1 LIKCPLLEK
10 NKILIKK
17 LKEGKKL
24 GGNMKKLA
32 KNPFLLSSF

>member
-1 LIKCPLLEK
+1 MPIIGK

-24 GGNMKKLA
+24 GENMKKLA